1 MLDPK
6 IIRDKPELIK
16 QMLKDRAV
24 EFDFEKMLELN
35 KTRKEMMM
43 QSDELKQKRN
53 QMSVK
58 IGSEKKAGND
68 ASELLREM
76 GEISKKLDDLES
88 LRKTVDENYHNLSFS
103 IPNLVHDS
111 VPKGADE
118 SFNKQ
123 VRTWGEIPKFDFE
136 VKDHIDLGLELD
148 IVDIERASKTA
159 GARFYYLKDG
169 LVKLGQALT
178 AFALDFVSNKNY
190 NLIQPPYMI
199 NRQSMEGA
207 VIADDF
213 EDVIYKVQ
221 DEDLF
226 LIGTSEH
233 AIASMYYDEILE
245 GSKIPL
251 RYASIS
257 PCFRREAGAHGKDQK
272 GIFRVHQFEKIE
284 QFIFCRPEESWEEH
298 EKMIKNTEEFYQQ
311 LEIPYRLMLL
321 SSGDMGKVSAKTYD
335 IEAWMAGQ
343 NAYREIVSCSNC
355 IDYQSRRL
363 KIRFR
368 EKSNED
374 TKYIHT
380 LNSTL
385 VAIERTMVAIL
396 ENNQTK
402 DGHVEVPKV
411 LQKYFGAV
419 SYTHLTL
426 PTILLV

>member
-58 IGSEKKAGND
+58 IGNEKKVGND
-68 ASELLREM
+68 ASELLKEM
-76 GEISKKLDDLES
+76 GDISKKLDELES
-88 LRKTVDENYHNLSFS
+88 SRKTVDENYHNLSFS
-103 IPNLVHDS
+103 IPNLIHDS

-118 SFNKQ
+118 SFNKE
-123 VRTWGEIPKFDFE
+123 VRTWGEIPKFDFD

-148 IVDIERASKTA
+148 IVDLERASKTA

-169 LVKLGQALT
+169 LVKLGQSLT
-178 AFALDFVSNKNY
+178 AFALDFVSSKNY

-257 PCFRREAGAHGKDQK
+257 PCFRKEAGAHGKDQK

-298 EKMIKNTEEFYQQ
+298 EKMIKSTEEFYQQ

-321 SSGDMGKVSAKTYD
+321 SSGDMGKVSSKTYD

-402 DGHVEVPKV
+402 DGHVEIPKV
-411 LQKYFGAV
+411 LQKYFGDNM
-419 SYTHLTL
+419 
-426 PTILLV
+426 I

>member
-76 GEISKKLDDLES
+76 GEISKKLDELEN

-169 LVKLGQALT
+169 LVKLGQSLT

-402 DGHVEVPKV
+402 DGHVEIPKV
-411 LQKYFGAV
+411 LQKYFGDNM
-419 SYTHLTL
+419 
-426 PTILLV
+426 I

>member
-6 IIRDKPELIK
+6 IIRDDPDLIK

-35 KTRKEMMM
+35 KTRKEMMI

-68 ASELLREM
+68 ASNLLKEM
-76 GEISKKLDDLES
+76 GEISKKLDELENS
-88 LRKTVDENYHNLSFS
+88 RKIVDNNYHNLSFS
-103 IPNLVHDS
+103 IPNLIHDS

-148 IVDIERASKTA
+148 IVDLERASKTA

-169 LVKLGQALT
+169 LVKLGQSLT
-178 AFALDFVSNKNY
+178 AFALDFVSGKNY

-257 PCFRREAGAHGKDQK
+257 PCFRKEAGAHGKDQK

-298 EKMIKNTEEFYQQ
+298 EKMIKNTEEFYQK

-355 IDYQSRRL
+355 VDYQSRRL

-368 EKSNED
+368 DKSNED

-385 VAIERTMVAIL
+385 IAIERTMVAIL

-402 DGHVEVPKV
+402 DGHVEIPKV
-411 LQKYFGAV
+411 LQKYFGDNM
-419 SYTHLTL
+419 
-426 PTILLV
+426 I

>member
-76 GEISKKLDDLES
+76 GEISKNLDDLES

-402 DGHVEVPKV
+402 DGHVEIPKV
-411 LQKYFGAV
+411 LQKYFGDNM
-419 SYTHLTL
+419 
-426 PTILLV
+426 I

>member
-148 IVDIERASKTA
+148 IVDIERASQTA

-169 LVKLGQALT
+169 LVKLGQSLT

-199 NRQSMEGA
+199 IRQSMEGA

-233 AIASMYYDEILE
+233 AIASMYDDEILE

-298 EKMIKNTEEFYQQ
+298 EKMIKNTEAFYQQ

-402 DGHVEVPKV
+402 DGHVEIPKV
-411 LQKYFGAV
+411 LQKYFGDNM
-419 SYTHLTL
+419 
-426 PTILLV
+426 I

>member
-88 LRKTVDENYHNLSFS
+88 LRITVDENYHNLSFS

-402 DGHVEVPKV
+402 DGHIEIPKV
-411 LQKYFGAV
+411 LQKYFGDNM
-419 SYTHLTL
+419 
-426 PTILLV
+426 I

>member
-6 IIRDKPELIK
+6 IIRDEPDRIK

-68 ASELLREM
+68 ASELLKEM
-76 GEISKKLDDLES
+76 GEISKKLDELEN
-88 LRKTVDENYHNLSFS
+88 LRKTVDDDYHNLSFS
-103 IPNLVHDS
+103 IPNLIHDS

-148 IVDIERASKTA
+148 IVDLERASKTA
-159 GARFYYLKDG
+159 GARFYYLKNG
-169 LVKLGQALT
+169 LVKLGQSLT
-178 AFALDFVSNKNY
+178 AFALDFVSGKNY

-257 PCFRREAGAHGKDQK
+257 PCFRKEAGAHGKDQK

-355 IDYQSRRL
+355 VDYQSRRL

-368 EKSNED
+368 DKSNED

-385 VAIERTMVAIL
+385 IAIERTMVAIL

-402 DGHVEVPKV
+402 DGHVEIPKV
-411 LQKYFGAV
+411 LQKYFGDNM
-419 SYTHLTL
+419 
-426 PTILLV
+426 I

>member
-169 LVKLGQALT
+169 LVKLGQSLT
-178 AFALDFVSNKNY
+178 AFALDFVSSKNY

-298 EKMIKNTEEFYQQ
+298 EKMIKNTEDFYQQ
-311 LEIPYRLMLL
+311 LELPYSLMLL

-368 EKSNED
+368 EKSYED

-402 DGHVEVPKV
+402 DGHVEIPKV
-411 LQKYFGAV
+411 LQKYFGDNM
-419 SYTHLTL
+419 
-426 PTILLV
+426 I

>member
-6 IIRDKPELIK
+6 IIRDEPDRIK

-43 QSDELKQKRN
+43 QSDDLKQKRN

-68 ASELLREM
+68 ASELLKEM
-76 GEISKKLDDLES
+76 GEISKKLDELEN

-103 IPNLVHDS
+103 IPNLIHDS

-118 SFNKQ
+118 SFNQ
-123 VRTWGEIPKFDFE
+123 QIRTWGDIPKFDFD

-148 IVDIERASKTA
+148 IVDLERASKTA
-159 GARFYYLKDG
+159 GARFYYLKGG
-169 LVKLGQALT
+169 LVKLGQSLT
-178 AFALDFVSNKNY
+178 AFALDFMAGKNY

-257 PCFRREAGAHGKDQK
+257 PCFRKEAGAHGKDQK

-284 QFIFCRPEESWEEH
+284 QFIFCKPEESWEEH

-311 LEIPYRLMLL
+311 LEMPYRLMLL

-385 VAIERTMVAIL
+385 IAIERTMVAIL

-402 DGHVEVPKV
+402 DGHIEIPKV
-411 LQKYFGAV
+411 LQKYFGDNM
-419 SYTHLTL
+419 
-426 PTILLV
+426 I

>member
-402 DGHVEVPKV
+402 DGHVEIPKV
-411 LQKYFGAV
+411 YKNILG
-419 SYTHLTL
+419 
-426 PTILLV
+426 TI

>member
-402 DGHVEVPKV
+402 DGHVEIPKV
-411 LQKYFGAV
+411 LQKYFGDDM
-419 SYTHLTL
+419 
-426 PTILLV
+426 I